1 MDLKSEISKYFTF
14 PMLLIGSGSFFGVI
28 GWMGMAHAAESIIF
42 SIGSMLLSL
51 SGTMTTLCGLMSLE
65 RIAPSSRKIYK
76 LKLDISKNLK
86 MHYPTYI
93 LDVEKS
99 KRRYKELNEQLRSTR
114 TYYEVYRQQVRNLR
128 YELTHLEKQ
137 LQQNLKN
144 NAPVIDNDSAD
155 AIAKKLLWSEK
166 QIQLNEFK
174 ETIEKLSQFFTSE
187 DLEHYRDELTYIN
200 GELTQLAQGIDYY
213 RELMIMC
220 NQSEAK
226 YDKIINAKE
235 KVEKVDNLITRQQ
248 NRIENLENEID
259 TKCEETKIE
268 LSLFTQQ
275 LNDFK
280 DSDNLPFIQT

>member
-1 MDLKSEISKYFTF
+1 
-14 PMLLIGSGSFFGVI
+14 MLLIGSGSFFGVI

>member
-1 MDLKSEISKYFTF
+1 MDTKSEIKKYFTF
-14 PMLLIGSGSFFGVI
+14 PMLLISSGSFFGVI
-28 GWMGMAHAAESIIF
+28 GWMGMANVTESIIF
-42 SIGSMLLSL
+42 SVGSMLLSF

-65 RIAPSSRKIYK
+65 RIAPSTRKIYK
-76 LKLDISKNLK
+76 LKLEISKNLK
-86 MHYPTYI
+86 IHYPTYI

-99 KRRYKELNEQLRSTR
+99 KRKYKELNEQLRFTR
-114 TYYEVYRQQVRNLR
+114 TYYEVYRQQIRNLR

-166 QIQLNEFK
+166 QIQLTEFK
-174 ETIEKLSQFFTSE
+174 EAIEKLSQFFTSE

-200 GELTQLAQGIDYY
+200 GELTQLEQGIDYY

-220 NQSEAK
+220 NQSDAK
-226 YDKIINAKE
+226 YDKIINAKA
-235 KVEKVDNLITRQQ
+235 KVEKVDNLIARQQ

-280 DSDNLPFIQT
+280 DSVN